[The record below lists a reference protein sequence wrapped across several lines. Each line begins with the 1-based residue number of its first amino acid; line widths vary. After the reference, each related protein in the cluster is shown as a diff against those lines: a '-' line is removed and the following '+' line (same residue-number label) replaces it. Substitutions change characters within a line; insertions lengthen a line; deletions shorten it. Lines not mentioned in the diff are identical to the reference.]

1 MSYAMA
7 TIVHVENDV
16 VTWKLRS
23 HFNKEDASFV
33 TVLINYALGEHKS
46 WVLTS
51 AFSTLKVNVKYALF

>member
-46 WVLTS
+46 
-51 AFSTLKVNVKYALF
+51 